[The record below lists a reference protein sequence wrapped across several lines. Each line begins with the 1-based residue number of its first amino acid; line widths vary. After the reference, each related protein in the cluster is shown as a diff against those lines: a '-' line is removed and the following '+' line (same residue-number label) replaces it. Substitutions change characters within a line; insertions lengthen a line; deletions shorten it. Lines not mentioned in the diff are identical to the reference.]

1 MTMLWENFKMAL
13 VSLSN
18 AKLRS
23 LLTMLGIIIGVAAV
37 VSILAIGQGVE
48 QSVQNEIT
56 GVVNAN
62 AIAIT
67 SGRSTG
73 KGGFASSSLGAST
86 LTTNDISA
94 LSKLKHVSR
103 RPYQP
108 GLRDRCERQH
118 PVKRFPAPGYHA

>member
-1 MTMLWENFKMAL
+1 MMLWENFKMAL
-13 VSLSN
+13 VSLGN

-23 LLTMLGIIIGVAAV
+23 LLTMLGIIIGVSAV

-67 SGRSTG
+67 SGKEG
-73 KGGFASSSLGAST
+73 KGGFSSALGAST
-86 LTTNDISA
+86 LTTSDITA
-94 LSKLKHVSR
+94 LSKLNHVAA
-103 RPYQP
+103 
-108 GLRDRCERQH
+108 
-118 PVKRFPAPGYHA
+118 VAPISLVSGI